1 MKFKYIVFASSKCLQ
16 DLGHEKLQNNIKSK
30 SIKKTKRKSKIKII
44 KLTQTIIFRLSS
56 KRSINLINLIND
68 AMASQRKKI
77 FVESHEKI

>member
-1 MKFKYIVFASSKCLQ
+1 MFASSKCLQ

-30 SIKKTKRKSKIKII
+30 NIKKTKRKSKIKII

-56 KRSINLINLIND
+56 KRSINLINDD

>member
-1 MKFKYIVFASSKCLQ
+1 MFASSKCLQ

-30 SIKKTKRKSKIKII
+30 NIKKTKRKSKIKII

-56 KRSINLINLIND
+56 KRSINLIND

-77 FVESHEKI
+77 FVESYEKI

>member
-1 MKFKYIVFASSKCLQ
+1 VFASSKCLQ

-56 KRSINLINLIND
+56 KRSINLIND

>member
-1 MKFKYIVFASSKCLQ
+1 VFASSKCLQ

-30 SIKKTKRKSKIKII
+30 NIKKTKRKSKIKII

-56 KRSINLINLIND
+56 KRSINLINDD

-77 FVESHEKI
+77 FIESHEKI

>member
-1 MKFKYIVFASSKCLQ
+1 LKFKYIVFASSKCLQ

-30 SIKKTKRKSKIKII
+30 NIKKTKRKSKIKII

-56 KRSINLINLIND
+56 KRSINLINDD

-77 FVESHEKI
+77 FIESHEKI

>member
-1 MKFKYIVFASSKCLQ
+1 VFASSKCLQ

-56 KRSINLINLIND
+56 KRSINLIND

-77 FVESHEKI
+77 FIESHEKI

>member
-1 MKFKYIVFASSKCLQ
+1 MFASLKCLQ

-30 SIKKTKRKSKIKII
+30 NIKKTKRKSKIKII

-56 KRSINLINLIND
+56 KRSINLIND

>member
-1 MKFKYIVFASSKCLQ
+1 VFASSKCLQ

-30 SIKKTKRKSKIKII
+30 NIKKTKRKSKIKII

-56 KRSINLINLIND
+56 KRSINLIND

-77 FVESHEKI
+77 FIESHEKI

>member
-1 MKFKYIVFASSKCLQ
+1 VFASSKYLQ

-30 SIKKTKRKSKIKII
+30 NIKKTKRKSKIKII

-56 KRSINLINLIND
+56 KRSINLIND

-77 FVESHEKI
+77 FIESHEKI

>member
-1 MKFKYIVFASSKCLQ
+1 LKFKYIVFASSKCLQ

-30 SIKKTKRKSKIKII
+30 NIKKTKRKSKIKII

-56 KRSINLINLIND
+56 KRSINLIND

-77 FVESHEKI
+77 FVESYEKI

>member
-30 SIKKTKRKSKIKII
+30 NIKKTKRKSKIKII

-56 KRSINLINLIND
+56 KRSINLINDD

-77 FVESHEKI
+77 FIESHEKI

>member
-1 MKFKYIVFASSKCLQ
+1 VFASLKCLQ

-30 SIKKTKRKSKIKII
+30 NIKKTKRKSKIKII

-56 KRSINLINLIND
+56 KRSINLIND

>member
-1 MKFKYIVFASSKCLQ
+1 MFASSKCLQ

-56 KRSINLINLIND
+56 KRSINLIND

-77 FVESHEKI
+77 FIESHEKI

>member
-1 MKFKYIVFASSKCLQ
+1 MFASSKCLQ

-30 SIKKTKRKSKIKII
+30 NIKKTKRKSKIKII

-56 KRSINLINLIND
+56 KRSINLIND

>member
-1 MKFKYIVFASSKCLQ
+1 VFASSKCLQ

-56 KRSINLINLIND
+56 KRSINLINDD

-77 FVESHEKI
+77 FIESHEKI

>member
-1 MKFKYIVFASSKCLQ
+1 VFASSKCLQ

-30 SIKKTKRKSKIKII
+30 NIKKTKRKSKIKII

-56 KRSINLINLIND
+56 KRSINLIND